1 MLGRKMKQCLL
12 FVLVVLALAACSED
26 YDAFGSSDYR
36 SLDDLAFENQEGE
49 TRFYSDEHRIEIDL
63 VAPSDSFE
71 WDSVTVEHIKISH
84 FASLH
89 LVESKVRKFPSD
101 SAKLDSIAKKVA
113 YSKEKLGKGST
124 FRLPHSCQVYV
135 LAISESGKGTI
146 WQVTFNIQGGNVD
159 EFLGSDADDS
169 GEQESNDSPASSS
182 SSKKKSD
189 SSSSGESDDSSSD
202 KDSADDSSSDEVVL
216 DSNVSFSIKFIDQLE
231 SREEKDTI
239 RVVFAHGTNLS
250 KVKVD
255 TSESFVFRKSSVDSD
270 PAKVKDWSKLRT
282 FVVTSES
289 GASKTWY
296 VDVVALPSNEK
307 NFEIVF
313 NDELKSNRIDDTI
326 VVRLINGTDIGKASV
341 DSWSVSEGAS
351 ISPNPDS
358 VKNWSKLQKFEIVA
372 EDGSKVKWFISVVEA
387 EEGEVVSDEKE
398 LLSVK
403 AKNEVKAA
411 TIDESKKT
419 VQVHMKKVEDLA
431 NVELFIEVSPS
442 AYINLESKVDL
453 RLPQKLVITA
463 EDKSTAEWIVSGD
476 YVKSNEADILEFVLD
491 DAGNGFSANV
501 NLDAAKKS
509 ISFTVSSKY
518 ESKLSKVYFDAV
530 FSDGARKAQPAEDYL
545 DLSDGSAEIVVVA
558 EDGTEV
564 TWTVSVAVKKDA
576 VPPRLLSMKIA
587 GNTAEIDSVDEGNAR
602 VFHVHYDDL
611 TFLAD
616 LTQLVVSDVR
626 LSEGA
631 TITGLTD
638 GNSYDLGRGVDF
650 TVTNGD
656 ESVQYEVR
664 AGYQYPNSNLEDWDT
679 KMDKPKNWDNGN
691 QKVVFVTAFMTQPV
705 STTLSGKAASLQSL
719 NVSKLSFAS
728 GNLFVGTFNP
738 KGVDLF
744 SMASDFPDGNELI
757 DFGKPFKAR
766 PRYLEIDFKYNRVN
780 QDSCD
785 VYIIL
790 ENRTRTAS
798 NGSNVGRTK
807 NDVNTLV
814 ASAWYRATT
823 DSSLSDPDV
832 VSISGRNADGLRRL
846 RLKLKYGQPYQDSP
860 IMNIGT
866 GDGKVSVL
874 YAGDL
879 SSKQD
884 GIDNHLVVGD
894 GTDDV
899 THLRIVVASSADG
912 NHYQGS
918 AGSTLIVDNFRL
930 IY

>member
-1 MLGRKMKQCLL
+1 MKRLL
-12 FVLVVLALAACSED
+12 VLFFVILALSACSED
-26 YDAFGSSDYR
+26 YDAFGASDYR
-36 SLDDLAFENQEGE
+36 TLDELVFENQEGDAQI
-49 TRFYSDEHRIEIDL
+49 FSDEHKIQVSL
-63 VAPSDSFE
+63 VAPSDSFV
-71 WDSVTVEHIKISH
+71 WDSLTIEKIGVSH

-89 LVESKVRKFPSD
+89 LVESKVRSFPPD

-113 YSKEKLGKGST
+113 YSKTKLVKGSKI
-124 FRLPHSCQVYV
+124 RLPFSKTVYV
-135 LAISESGKGTI
+135 IVVSESGKTAI
-146 WQVTFNIQGGNVD
+146 WQIVFDLQGGD
-159 EFLGSDADDS
+159 EETLQKSDDS
-169 GEQESNDSPASSS
+169 GDDPEDSGDAKSTSSS
-182 SSKKKSD
+182 SSKKGN
-189 SSSSGESDDSSSD
+189 SSSSEKSDGSSSG
-202 KDSADDSSSDEVVL
+202 KDSNEGSSSSEAAL
-216 DSNVSFSIKFIDQLE
+216 DSNVTFSIKFTDQLE
-231 SREEKDTI
+231 SRETGDTI
-239 RVVFAHGTNLS
+239 HVIFAHGMDLA

-255 TSESFVFRKSSVDSD
+255 TSESFVFRKSNLDSN
-270 PAKVKDWSKLRT
+270 PTKVKDWSKVQK

-296 VDVVALPSNEK
+296 VDVKTLPSSEK

-313 NDELKSNRIDDTI
+313 KNELKSNRFDDTI

-341 DSWSVSEGAS
+341 DSWNVSEGAS

-463 EDKSTAEWIVSGD
+463 EDKSTAEWTVSGD

-509 ISFTVSSKY
+509 LSFTVSSKY

-719 NVSKLSFAS
+719 NVAKLSFAS

-738 KGVDLF
+738 KGVDLL
-744 SMASDFPDGNELI
+744 SMAQDFPDGNELI

-866 GDGKVSVL
+866 GEGKVSVL